1 MCSVDGF
8 VEISV
13 GFWQNS
19 PWFLGFVKI
28 PRSRSNFFASHRA
41 KHLIKMQD
49 YKFIHVFLSFSN
61 LTALHDYHIYQ
72 AMNVLWIAPL
82 FT

>member
-1 MCSVDGF
+1 
-8 VEISV
+8 
-13 GFWQNS
+13 
-19 PWFLGFVKI
+19 
-28 PRSRSNFFASHRA
+28 
-41 KHLIKMQD
+41 MQD

-82 FT
+82 FIAFIAGPDMDRVLCCPSSYWFLSEALWSFGSLECAQTSGRWI